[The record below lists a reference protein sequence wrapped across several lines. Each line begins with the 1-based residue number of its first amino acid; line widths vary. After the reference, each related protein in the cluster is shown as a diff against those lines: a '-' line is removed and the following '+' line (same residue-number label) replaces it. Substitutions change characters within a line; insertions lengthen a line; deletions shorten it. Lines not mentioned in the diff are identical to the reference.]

1 MNLGL
6 EKKVAV
12 VCAAS
17 KGLGYAAALEL
28 AREGASVVICS
39 RNRAGI
45 NQAADTLRAET
56 GGDILPLAAD
66 VSNAADTERV
76 IQETLNNYGRI
87 DILVN
92 NAGGPPPGPF
102 KSHSDDAWQK
112 AFELNLMSTVRMSR
126 AAAGSMKSNHWG
138 RIVNITSVAVKQ
150 PVEGLILS
158 NAVRAGVI
166 GMAKTLANELAADGI
181 TVNNVCPG
189 FIDTDRS
196 RSLIATRAKNAG
208 KSEEQVESELNAG
221 IPLGRM
227 GRPDE
232 LAAYIA
238 FLCSERASYITG
250 TTVQVDGGLCR
261 SLL

>member
-6 EKKVAV
+6 EKKVAI

-28 AREGASVVICS
+28 AREGASLVICS
-39 RNRAGI
+39 RDKANIDRAAEAI
-45 NQAADTLRAET
+45 RAET
-56 GGDILPLAAD
+56 DAEVLPLAAD
-66 VSNAADTERV
+66 VSKAVDTERV

-102 KSHSDDAWQK
+102 ESHSDDAWQK

-126 AAAGSMKSNHWG
+126 AAAESMKSNHWG

-166 GMAKTLANELAADGI
+166 GMAKTLSGELAAAGI

-208 KSEEQVESELNAG
+208 KSEAQVESELNAS
-221 IPLGRM
+221 IPMGRM
-227 GRPDE
+227 GRPEE
-232 LAAYIA
+232 LAAYIT
-238 FLCSERASYITG
+238 FLCSERAGYITG
-250 TTVQVDGGLCR
+250 TTVQVDGGLCK